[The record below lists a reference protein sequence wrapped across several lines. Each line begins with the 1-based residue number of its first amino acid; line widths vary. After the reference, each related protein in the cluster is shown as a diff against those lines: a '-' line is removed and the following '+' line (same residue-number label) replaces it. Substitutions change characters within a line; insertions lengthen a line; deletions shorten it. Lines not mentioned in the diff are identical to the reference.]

1 MSGGGQVVVWL
12 ALYTSTL
19 ACNDIPKS
27 EGGGGPVPPHPS
39 STGPVLFP
47 PFSKVNHSEAI
58 CSLILV
64 LFDYLETWA

>member
-12 ALYTSTL
+12 ALYASTL

-27 EGGGGPVPPHPS
+27 KGGAVPPPHPS

-47 PFSKVNHSEAI
+47 PFSKVNHSEEI